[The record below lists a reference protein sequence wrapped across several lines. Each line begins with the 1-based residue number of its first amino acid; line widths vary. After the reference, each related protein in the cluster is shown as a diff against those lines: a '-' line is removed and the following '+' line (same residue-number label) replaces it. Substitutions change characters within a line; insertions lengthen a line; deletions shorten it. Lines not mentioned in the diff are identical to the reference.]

1 MIHHK
6 SNAELSADARRS
18 LLGHLGTAVGS
29 LALFLAI
36 YLSLNQI
43 FVTISFKNRGL
54 DLIFSLFVRFVTTL
68 FGSLFGIGLSSVFLN
83 LQYGQAAAVRN
94 LFCCFSEN
102 ADKAV
107 RLRAFITGGEM
118 LCLLPLQILVFFKNE
133 GPTAAR
139 LPLLLSAA
147 AVCFLLY
154 GIWTLTFSMANY
166 LFLDFPEMDP
176 SRILRVSRHMMK
188 GNRIR
193 MFCLLLRSFRLHLL
207 GVFSFGLAN
216 LYAGCNQY
224 ACVAAFY
231 KDMMT
236 QAHK

>member
-1 MIHHK
+1 MICHK
-6 SNAELSADARRS
+6 TNAELSADARRS

-29 LALFLAI
+29 LLLFFAI
-36 YLSLNQI
+36 TMSLNQI
-43 FVTISFKNRGL
+43 FAAISLGNRGL
-54 DLIFSLFVRFVTTL
+54 DLVLSLCVRFVTSL
-68 FGSLFGIGLSSVFLN
+68 FGSLFGIGLASVFLN
-83 LQYGQAAAVRN
+83 LQYGHAAAVRN

-107 RLRAFITGGEM
+107 RMRGFLTAGEM
-118 LCLLPLQILVFFKNE
+118 LCLLPFQILLFFTSENQV
-133 GPTAAR
+133 ASR
-139 LPLLLSAA
+139 LPLILPVA

-166 LFLDFPEMDP
+166 LFLDFTEMEP
-176 SRILRVSRHMMK
+176 SRILRASRNMMR

-193 MFCLLLRSFRLHLL
+193 LFCLLLRSLPLHLL
-207 GVFSFGLAN
+207 GVFSFGVAN

-236 QAHK
+236 QARR